1 MPRKAHI
8 LAGIFGWLLMATAC
22 HGFSLLGP
30 PTTPA
35 TAWQVPAIGYQRPGD
50 IGGPETPGEEYR
62 WTLPMITY
70 AFDDSFLS
78 YFGQDGIAAVEEA
91 LAVINNLGPVS
102 TFSPDLSEFPP
113 DALRQN
119 GTASAL
125 GVIDLKT
132 TTLSVVLELLGLAD
146 AQRWVYS
153 LRQRVTFGTAPNIV
167 TNYLVIQRNYDPL
180 TILPSQA
187 INGDLYVYRIFD
199 PIAPDNWADAIEFS
213 PAFPDPTAQTT
224 PVSSA
229 RLLPGVFATGLSR
242 DDAGGLRYI
251 YGATNRN
258 VETLLGNITLASNGV
273 VGNVVSPWIPYFGIT
288 NIFTNVFGTTNIVG
302 TNGVF
307 ATALRPGIETI
318 TFVRTDYDSF
328 LGQTFVP
335 ITNIFTDVYISNNA
349 AILQRVQ
356 RVTTQPD
363 LIFTAEDLGTVGA
376 FPLLV
381 RRGVNFIN
389 NDALNGQ
396 GTLAGPGVLTGP
408 ARISFSRVL
417 PALINDS
424 FLDFLTGPQ
433 GVSLTTGAWGSFG
446 ESPDSIIVYGTT
458 IEDLEQM
465 ATGGIFG
472 PP

>member
-1 MPRKAHI
+1 MPRKAYI
-8 LAGIFGWLLMATAC
+8 LIGIFGWLLMATAGY
-22 HGFSLLGP
+22 GFSLLGP

-35 TAWQVPAIGYQRPGD
+35 TAWQLPAIGYQRPGD
-50 IGGPETPGEEYR
+50 IGGPVTPGEEYR

-78 YFGQDGIAAVEEA
+78 YFGEDGIVVVEEA
-91 LAVINNLGPVS
+91 LAIINSLGPVS
-102 TFSPDLSEFPP
+102 SFSPELGEFPP

-119 GTASAL
+119 FKAASL
-125 GVIDLKT
+125 GIIDLKT
-132 TTLSVVLELLGLAD
+132 TTLSKVLEILGLAD

-153 LRQRVTFGTAPNIV
+153 LRQRVPFPNQGT

-199 PIAPDNWADAIEFS
+199 PILPDNWADAIEF
-213 PAFPDPTAQTT
+213 AAATPDPTAQTT
-224 PVSSA
+224 PVASSF
-229 RLLPGVFATGLSR
+229 LLPGVFATGLSR

-258 VETLLGNITLASNGV
+258 VETLLPGITLASNGV

-288 NIFTNVFGTTNIVG
+288 NIFTNVFGKTNIVG

-307 ATALRPGIETI
+307 ATALRPGMETI
-318 TFVRTDYDSF
+318 TFVRTDFDSL

-363 LIFTAEDLGTVGA
+363 LLFTAEDLGAVGA
-376 FPLLV
+376 VPVLL

-396 GTLAGPGVLTGP
+396 STLAGPGVLSGP

-417 PALINDS
+417 PALINDPL
-424 FLDFLTGPQ
+424 FDFLNGPQ
-433 GVSLTTGAWGSFG
+433 GVLSTGAWGSFG
-446 ESPDSIIVYGTT
+446 ESDDSIIVFGTT
-458 IEDLEQM
+458 IEDLQQRVLIL
-465 ATGGIFG
+465 GG
-472 PP
+472 P